1 MPPTEN
7 LASLD
12 IVNTSTIHWTLSTPR
27 LYEEAIARREARLAH
42 LGPLVVRTG
51 QHTGRS
57 PDDKFIVRAGAAAE
71 RVWWGPVNKPIAPE
85 RFEALRRRLLSYLQ
99 GRELFVQDCF
109 VGADPAYRVP
119 VRVVTETA
127 WHSLFARTMFLQATA
142 AELAA
147 HAPRI
152 TVVHAPGFHAIPK
165 VDGTRS
171 EVFIA
176 LDLDRTLV
184 LIGGTAYAGEIKKA
198 VFTVMNDLLP
208 GRGVLSAHC
217 AANAGDRGDVALF
230 FGLSGTGKTTLSTDP
245 ERRMIGD
252 DELGWSERGVF
263 NHEGGSYA
271 KVIRL
276 SPEDE
281 PDIYQ
286 TTRRF
291 GTILENVGFDS
302 ATGRIDLADASL
314 TENTRAAYPLSHLAR
329 VVPAGMGPH
338 PTDLFLL
345 TADAFG
351 VLPPIARLDDAQA
364 VYHFLLGYT
373 AKVAGTETGVVEP
386 RATFSP
392 CFGAPFMSLSPAVYA
407 GLLRD
412 RIAQHRARVWLVNT
426 GWTAGAYGVGHRMK
440 IGHTRA
446 LLRAAIAG
454 QLEAV
459 ETRIDPRFGFRLP
472 RQCPGV
478 PADLLDPA
486 ATWRDRAA
494 YARQADRLAAM
505 FIEAFGKLGLAI
517 APEIRAAG
525 PAAARA

>member
-1 MPPTEN
+1 MTRAD
-7 LASLD
+7 LVSLG
-12 IVNTSTIHWTLSTPR
+12 ITNTSTVHWTLSTPR

-42 LGPLVVRTG
+42 LGPLLVRTG

-57 PDDKFIVRAGAAAE
+57 PDDKVIVHAGTAAD
-71 RVWWGPVNKPIAPE
+71 RVWWGRVNRPIDPD
-85 RFEALRRRLLSYLQ
+85 RFETLRRRMLAYLQ

-127 WHSLFARTMFLQATA
+127 WHSLFARNMFLPATA
-142 AELAA
+142 DELAN
-147 HAPRI
+147 HVPQI
-152 TVVHAPGFHAIPK
+152 TVLHAPGFHAIPD

-176 LDLDRTLV
+176 VDLDRGLV
-184 LIGGTAYAGEIKKA
+184 LIGGTAYAGEIKKS
-198 VFTVMNDLLP
+198 VFTLMNYLLP
-208 GRGVLSAHC
+208 QREVLSAHC
-217 AANAGDRGDVALF
+217 AANTDDAGGVALF

-245 ERRMIGD
+245 ARRMIGD

-276 SPEDE
+276 SPDDE

-302 ATGRIDLADASL
+302 ATGRIDLDDASL
-314 TENTRAAYPLSHLAR
+314 TENTRASYPLSHLAR
-329 VVPAGMGPH
+329 VVKEGMGGH
-338 PTDLFLL
+338 PSDLFLL

-351 VLPPIARLDDAQA
+351 VLPPLARLDADHA

-392 CFGAPFMSLSPAVYA
+392 CFGAPFMALSPGVYA
-407 GLLRD
+407 NLLAE
-412 RIAQHRARVWLVNT
+412 RIARHHPRVWLVNT
-426 GWTAGAYGVGHRMK
+426 GWTGGPYGAGRRMK
-440 IGHTRA
+440 IAHTRA

-454 QLEAV
+454 ALDQV
-459 ETRIDPRFGFRLP
+459 EMRTDPRFGFAVP
-472 RQCPGV
+472 RSCPEV
-478 PADLLDPA
+478 PSEILEPR
-486 ATWRDRAA
+486 ATWADGAA
-494 YARQADRLAAM
+494 YDRQAQRLAAM
-505 FIEAFGKLGLAI
+505 FTEAFASLSVDV
-517 APEIRAAG
+517 APEVRSAGPRAA
-525 PAAARA
+525 